1 MRRNLLTKLT
11 TWKEKKDRK
20 PLLLQGARQVGKT
33 TLLHQFGKKC
43 FRAYHMLNFEKD
55 SRLAELFEE
64 NLDPNHLIREI
75 ELYLKTPI
83 HRDSD
88 LLVLDE
94 IQACPRALT
103 SLKYFAE
110 DSPRLHVAA
119 AGSLL
124 GVYLG
129 PVSFPVGKVDVFTLY
144 PMDFEEFLLALD
156 EKQLLEYIHSHT
168 PGSAF
173 SEIAHKR
180 LFERLLHYFIV
191 GGLPEVVKTFCD
203 YQESHFTAFEKVR
216 EKQNDLIT
224 TYLGDIAKHSGK
236 VNAMHISRVW
246 QAVPA
251 QLAATH
257 DASAPKFTFKG
268 IIPGIDRYSR
278 LANAIDWLEA
288 ARLVLKV
295 PIVNAGYLPFMAH
308 TSESAF
314 KLFLFDVG
322 LLGAMAKIP
331 PEVILK
337 YDYGSYKG
345 YFAENYVAQAL
356 STAGTSLYSWQEKR
370 AEVEFLLQH
379 DGKAIPLEVKSGFV
393 TKSQSAKNFAEKY
406 HSPYR
411 IILSAHNFSQTPSI
425 RCFPLYWAGKNL
437 TK

>member
-1 MRRNLLTKLT
+1 MRRDLLLKLT
-11 TWKEKKDRK
+11 AWKEKKDRK

-43 FRAYHMLNFEKD
+43 FRAYHVLNFEKD
-55 SRLAELFEE
+55 PGLAELFKN
-64 NLDPNHLIREI
+64 NLDPDHLINEI
-75 ELYLKTPI
+75 ELHIKAPI
-83 HRDSD
+83 DREND

-94 IQACPRALT
+94 IQGCPRALT

-110 DSPRLHVAA
+110 ERPNFHVAA

-129 PVSFPVGKVDVFTLY
+129 PVSFPVGKVDVLTLY

-156 EKQLLEYIHSHT
+156 ENQLLDYMRGYI
-168 PGSAF
+168 PESAF
-173 SEIAHKR
+173 SEAAHKR
-180 LFERLLHYFIV
+180 LLDRLIHYFIV
-191 GGLPEVVKTFCD
+191 GGLPEVVKIFCEH
-203 YQESHFTAFEKVR
+203 QQSFFTAFETVR
-216 EKQNDLIT
+216 IKQNDLIT

-246 QAVPA
+246 QAVPS

-257 DASAPKFTFKG
+257 DGSAPKFSFKDVV
-268 IIPGIDRYSR
+268 PGIDRYSR
-278 LANAIDWLEA
+278 LATAINWLEA
-288 ARLVLKV
+288 AKLIIKV
-295 PIVNAGYLPFMAH
+295 PIVNAGHLPFMAH
-308 TSESAF
+308 ASESTF
-314 KLFLFDVG
+314 KLFLFDIG

-345 YFAENYVAQAL
+345 YFAENYVAQSL
-356 STAGTSLYSWQEKR
+356 STAGIPLYSWQEKR

-379 DGKAIPLEVKSGFV
+379 DGKAIPLGVKSGNV
-393 TKSQSAKNFAEKY
+393 TKSQSAKHFAEKY

-411 IILSAHNFSQTPSI
+411 IILSARNFAYTLSTKY
-425 RCFPLYWAGKNL
+425 FPLYWAAKV
-437 TK
+437 